1 MGVDVYQHCINS
13 LRNNSFINLN
23 HIRFIKEHKQLMLER
38 LQIIGISSEIVF
50 KYQQEVCQPAEILWN
65 LAMKYTVTS
74 K

>member
-1 MGVDVYQHCINS
+1 
-13 LRNNSFINLN
+13 
-23 HIRFIKEHKQLMLER
+23 MLER